1 MTKFNEITLK
11 SEILFLKKPPYLVTE
26 QTMIENPMANG
37 ESRRFFL
44 SKVVI
49 RTVKT
54 RIKVGMASDNMASNR
69 ISFQRLPYNQ
79 LPPNSDSG

>member
-1 MTKFNEITLK
+1 
-11 SEILFLKKPPYLVTE
+11 
-26 QTMIENPMANG
+26 MIENPMANG
-37 ESRRFFL
+37 ESRRFSL